1 MRHKGVF
8 DCFFFFHSIWS
19 RTMGSYM
26 PDAASRVIWKDAHHF
41 RIPPP
46 YVACVVRLFRL
57 SKFSRKNRRPRKR
70 PSPLGFFLSGG
81 QKKRSS
87 LIPLPVTIPL
97 LSHHYEKR
105 SARMRKRRRW
115 QRRCRN
121 ARLFFPVQDELHF
134 SDANWRVA
142 AVPPL
147 SNDARCECR
156 ARHCSAKIAPP
167 GGITKFT
174 IRTPTAKNPAV
185 SCPPFCRMCGMETCA
200 DNPCPGGLLPPGAGD
215 CWVEGVSE
223 EKLHSGSCVF
233 AASSNTWLVVFLF
246 SVWAR
251 SHDQKKKKKGEKA
264 RLLSSQP
271 CLKAPVHL
279 APDETRQPTVIKH
292 GVIYQ
297 QGGPSWWKHGYG
309 RSRHEEVDL
318 MWGSACFVFFCFICI
333 LKGTHIDHFPVLRN
347 ACLSSN
353 LFFYLN
359 FSRIWALLG
368 RAWLRLASPRL
379 GGCWKGCVANSRHP
393 SLFFSL
399 PFPPLLLM

>member
-1 MRHKGVF
+1 MYLIA
-8 DCFFFFHSIWS
+8 FFFSTPSGHAQWAHTCPTLPQGSSEKMPTTSESPPLTLRASSASFVYRSFPE
-19 RTMGSYM
+19 RTGDRANGPVPS
-26 PDAASRVIWKDAHHF
+26 VF
-41 RIPPP
+41 
-46 YVACVVRLFRL
+46 
-57 SKFSRKNRRPRKR
+57 FSR
-70 PSPLGFFLSGG
+70 GG
-81 QKKRSS
+81 GAKKRSS

-215 CWVEGVSE
+215 C
-223 EKLHSGSCVF
+223 
-233 AASSNTWLVVFLF
+233 
-246 SVWAR
+246 
-251 SHDQKKKKKGEKA
+251 
-264 RLLSSQP
+264 
-271 CLKAPVHL
+271 
-279 APDETRQPTVIKH
+279 
-292 GVIYQ
+292 
-297 QGGPSWWKHGYG
+297 
-309 RSRHEEVDL
+309 
-318 MWGSACFVFFCFICI
+318 
-333 LKGTHIDHFPVLRN
+333 
-347 ACLSSN
+347 
-353 LFFYLN
+353 
-359 FSRIWALLG
+359 
-368 RAWLRLASPRL
+368 
-379 GGCWKGCVANSRHP
+379 
-393 SLFFSL
+393 
-399 PFPPLLLM
+399 